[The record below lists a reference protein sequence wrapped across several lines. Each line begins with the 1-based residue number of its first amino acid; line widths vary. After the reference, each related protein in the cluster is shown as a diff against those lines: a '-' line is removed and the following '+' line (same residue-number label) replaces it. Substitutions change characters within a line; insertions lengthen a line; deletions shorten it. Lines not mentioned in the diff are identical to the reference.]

1 MGDSGVLS
9 GLDRVRLRCARCAL
23 AFAEGNFRQFDW
35 LRRSAPQ
42 KVRFR

>member
-1 MGDSGVLS
+1 MSDSGVLS

-23 AFAEGNFRQFDW
+23 ALAEGNFRQFDW
-35 LRRSAPQ
+35 LRRFATQ